1 MKEINDIIRAYE
13 TALANNQRMALA
25 TVVKVEG
32 SSYRQPGARMLVT
45 EDGRLTGAISGGCLE
60 GDALR
65 KALLAMHQQK
75 NKLITYDTTGE
86 GGSEFGVQLGCNGI
100 VHILFEPIDIH
111 DPNNPVALLERL
123 QQNRRDA
130 VVVTLFSTEDRNAPI
145 GTVLLAND
153 ADDHFTAPSNIDLSP
168 LTADIRL
175 AKDSRQSF
183 LKEVLLQ
190 DIPMEALIEYRAPSV
205 HLVIAG
211 AGNDARPLVEMADIL
226 GWEVTVVDGRAT
238 HAVPQRFPRAN
249 RVLLA
254 TPERVRE
261 QTDIDPLTV
270 FVLMTHNYHYDLSLL
285 KTLLSTP
292 APYIGVLGPKT
303 KMERMFSDL
312 AESGVCIDESQ
323 RERIFGPMGLDIG
336 AETSDEIAVSV
347 ISEIKAVLSGRKG
360 SSLRLLTTKIHDDIP
375 TMR

>member
-1 MKEINDIIRAYE
+1 MKEIKDIIQAYQK
-13 TALANNQRMALA
+13 ALAGEQRMALA

-32 SSYRQPGARMLVT
+32 SSYRRPGARMLVN

-65 KALLAMHQQK
+65 KALLAIHQQK

-86 GGSEFGVQLGCNGI
+86 DGSEFGVQLGCNGI

-123 QQNRRDA
+123 QQNRQDA
-130 VVVTLFSTEDRNAPI
+130 VVVTLFSTEDRNASI
-145 GTVLLAND
+145 GTVLLAD
-153 ADDHFTAPSNIDLSP
+153 GADDHFTASSDVDLSS
-168 LTADIRL
+168 LTKDIRL

-183 LKEVLLQ
+183 LKEFFLQ
-190 DIPMEALIEYRAPSV
+190 GVPMEALIEYMAPSV

-211 AGNDARPLVEMADIL
+211 AGNDAKPLVEMADIV
-226 GWEVTVVDGRAT
+226 GWEITVVDGRAT
-238 HAVPQRFPRAN
+238 HAIPHRFPKAN

-254 TPERVRE
+254 TPERVHE
-261 QTDIDPLTV
+261 QTGIDSLTV

-285 KTLLSTP
+285 KTLIATP
-292 APYIGVLGPKT
+292 SPYIGVLGPKT
-303 KMERMFSDL
+303 KMERMFEELS
-312 AESGVCIDESQ
+312 ESGLRIDEGQ

-347 ISEIKAVLSGRKG
+347 ISEIKAILSGRKG
-360 SSLRLLTTKIHDDIP
+360 RSLKLLATKIHADIP
-375 TMR
+375 TIK